1 MLTNTMRRRVANRR
15 QGQRGI
21 MLLEALIA
29 ILIFS
34 LGILALIG
42 LQAQSIRN
50 SSEAKYRADASFLAN
65 QLIGFM
71 WSDPANFASYGHF
84 QAGAVCAPSG
94 SASGNA
100 NVASWLANVN
110 ALLPGA
116 PGTLQS
122 IVVNTATRDV
132 TVRICW
138 ESRSGRHNVVVSTR
152 LST

>member
-1 MLTNTMRRRVANRR
+1 MLENPGRRRPPPRR
-15 QGQRGI
+15 RSQHGI

-65 QLIGFM
+65 QIIGYM
-71 WSDPANFASYGHF
+71 WSDPANFASYSHRPT
-84 QAGAVCAPSG
+84 GAVCEPSG
-94 SASGNA
+94 SDSGNA
-100 NVASWLANVN
+100 NVSAWLANVA

-116 PGTLQS
+116 ASRLQS
-122 IVVNTATRDV
+122 ISVNALTREV

-138 ESRSGRHNVVVSTR
+138 QSRSGNHNIVVTTR